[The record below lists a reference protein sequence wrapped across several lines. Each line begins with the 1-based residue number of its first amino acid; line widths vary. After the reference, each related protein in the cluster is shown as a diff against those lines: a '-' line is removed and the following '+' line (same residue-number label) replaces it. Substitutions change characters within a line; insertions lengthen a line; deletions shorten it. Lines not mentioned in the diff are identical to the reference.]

1 MIIYIGDW
9 ANMPPTFLLFIAAL
23 FWCCEGSKWKKI
35 TLALTFSS
43 APFSL
48 NCLIDSFLDMPHLGH
63 LSIIYQI
70 GKIAFWFLLWYVV
83 KRFKFPNNFDLPV
96 KYWYVLSLIA
106 CTPLLILF
114 SIVLLPEDSEY
125 IYPSMTRTIIC
136 ILFIVILSILGILYA
151 IYALYKASILE
162 ENKLLSEANDQY
174 YKHLDSQ
181 IQQIRKLR
189 HDMTNHLQVL
199 SNLPEEEVKDYVQQL
214 LVDKA
219 IRNPIVY
226 TRDSVLNAILSSKA
240 DFMEQ
245 NQIDF
250 DYEIS
255 LEQDIPLSPTDK
267 CALFGNLLDNAI
279 EGCLKISQN
288 RKIMLK
294 ITSSKGLFIIKI
306 KNTCLEEVSNSLQT
320 SKSDKENHG
329 FGMKSIKEVVAR
341 HHGTIEISTNS
352 GWFEVFI
359 VVTVF
364 LT

>member
-1 MIIYIGDW
+1 
-9 ANMPPTFLLFIAAL
+9 MPPTFLLFIAAL

-43 APFSL
+43 APFAL
-48 NCLIDSFLDMPHLGH
+48 NCLIDSFLDMPHLNH

-83 KRFKFPNNFDLPV
+83 KKFQFPNNFDLPV

-114 SIVLLPEDSEY
+114 SIVLIPDDSEY
-125 IYPSMTRTIIC
+125 IHPSMSRTFIC

-151 IYALYKASILE
+151 IYALYKASIVE
-162 ENKLLSEANDQY
+162 ENKLLLEANDQY

-199 SNLPEEEVKDYVQQL
+199 SNLPETEVKDYVQQL

-219 IRNPIVY
+219 IRNPIAY
-226 TRDSVLNAILSSKA
+226 TRDSVLNAVLSSKA
-240 DFMEQ
+240 DFIEQ
-245 NQIDF
+245 NNIDF

-279 EGCLKISQN
+279 EGCLKITQS

-306 KNTCLEEVSNSLQT
+306 KNTCQEEVSNSFQT

-329 FGMKSIKEVVAR
+329 FGIKSIKEVVAR
-341 HHGTIEISTNS
+341 HRGTMEISTQS

-359 VVTVF
+359 VINNSAN
-364 LT
+364 